1 MSPPAR
7 EGLVELLVLDRVAVA
22 RGGRE
27 LVRDLS
33 LALGPGDAALVT
45 GPNGAGKSSLIRVCA
60 GLLRPVAG
68 RVAASSSALADA
80 RLALD
85 EERPLQRALA
95 FWGGAVEGALSA
107 LNLLPLAEVPVRLL
121 STGQRQR
128 ANLARV
134 VASSAPLWL
143 LDEPINGLDSESTGV
158 IETLFARHR
167 ANGGAVVVATHIPMS
182 LPGAAEVRL

>member
-134 VASSAPLWL
+134 VASGAPLWL